1 MTAMFSRREALVIG
15 VGAMAALTVG
25 CTTVVPPTKPPSG
38 NGTFN
43 ETNPVQSGTIEIATK
58 LDFEDSTIL
67 RYSSVIQKH
76 PLASSMREL
85 LLAAEL
91 LDPNDPDAISL
102 EFEGQP
108 LLRRA
113 RIQHQGQV
121 HRLRGDFWY
130 KINGVLMLGRGIQH
144 IDFVQTILPDHPVE
158 ICLAEGL
165 TGSFV

>member
-91 LDPNDPDAISL
+91 LDPNASRFSVERGSSIKAKSIACEAIFGTRSM
-102 EFEGQP
+102 E
-108 LLRRA
+108 
-113 RIQHQGQV
+113 
-121 HRLRGDFWY
+121 
-130 KINGVLMLGRGIQH
+130 
-144 IDFVQTILPDHPVE
+144 
-158 ICLAEGL
+158 
-165 TGSFV
+165 S